1 MPTDAETMRSN
12 NTTRIE
18 MELLARLG
26 HFFEQ
31 VRADADFT
39 TFASELR
46 RHQVSYYIYFVSTG
60 NMNFVMANDEVISIK
75 SARGLLRVRSAPS
88 HRLTSAAVIRHFAGA
103 INFEQYCKDLASAG
117 VFKWSAINGGALND
131 AFSGFFSAS
140 KAYGN
145 DGNDTLTS
153 SPKGTFL
160 SGGSGTNTFNLGVAL
175 DSVDTGSD
183 TEPRAPT
190 PSDAELLIFLIT

>member
-1 MPTDAETMRSN
+1 
-12 NTTRIE
+12 

-117 VFKWSAINGGALND
+117 VFKWIVDLEEETRHYWSKDNTLLYKESLMPPPERVPGGGVVICSPLSRGSA
-131 AFSGFFSAS
+131 
-140 KAYGN
+140 
-145 DGNDTLTS
+145 
-153 SPKGTFL
+153 PRRR
-160 SGGSGTNTFNLGVAL
+160 GSGQEYSPA
-175 DSVDTGSD
+175 GS
-183 TEPRAPT
+183 E
-190 PSDAELLIFLIT
+190 